1 MDKQKYTLCQHYFE
15 EMNCGVFLYFNQG
28 YLTATSYTVYDL
40 LRRIVEI
47 EPEFL
52 LNDKLARFGQDLGF
66 KLPASKKEIKE
77 WENTYLNVPSLAHD
91 IKEAYGRQAK
101 PGPASS

>member
-1 MDKQKYTLCQHYFE
+1 MDKQKYNLCQHYFE

-40 LRRIVEI
+40 LKRIYEI

-52 LNDKLARFGQDLGF
+52 LHDKMARFAADLGF
-66 KLPASKKEIKE
+66 RIPANQEEIKD
-77 WENTYLNVPSLAHD
+77 WEKTCLNVPALVED
-91 IKEAYGRQAK
+91 IRKAYELK
-101 PGPASS
+101 DKSENK